1 MSGPLTKARLLELFD
16 RLNEKLRQA
25 DQHGEVYIVGGAMMA
40 LAHDAKRVTAD
51 IDSHIRQGRE
61 ALTKAV
67 AEIADEEGLSR
78 HWLNEAVT
86 LRHLP
91 EDPDRGARRV
101 YDNTHLTIEGAS
113 TSRMIA
119 MKLHAGRP
127 PDLADLDILL
137 EEAGVKTR
145 QEAVRVHALTYG
157 TEPMAAEADLYLIER
172 DGRRPPDRDIGPA
185 GWARTTAPRR
195 TATRNN
201 RRGTW

>member
-185 GWARTTAPRR
+185 G
-195 TATRNN
+195 
-201 RRGTW
+201 